1 MADRKILGLLVE
13 IELVRDNCPEGYDTP
28 DEMLKEQVKCPWRR
42 SDVMYANL
50 KKVLA
55 DVGLTNVFIEFDPDK
70 YNSLDSGYID
80 HQSNIGEEP
89 DNARMFETEKTL
101 RDFLLNEGSYIDNS
115 NDNGGRDDDE
125 YDWNA
130 NRYSSQPSDYYGV
143 KA

>member
-1 MADRKILGLLVE
+1 
-13 IELVRDNCPEGYDTP
+13 
-28 DEMLKEQVKCPWRR
+28 
-42 SDVMYANL
+42 MYANL